1 MVDNVLVHNCTYGRF
16 HTVTF
21 ETVSKFFSYIY
32 LQIPSYLGPRGEP
45 PFFQLFSLFVSI
57 AFIRIH
63 ISRWFC
69 SMGHSWS
76 YSLCDRHSI
85 CPLRLGVTQNILDK
99 LPDLGRELY
108 WQMAFFLWLC
118 VFLWIHHTAT
128 PLIIFLTQ
136 PNSHQINQRHHT
148 HIIPFNWLPSR
159 TSNFTLY
166 EFVYYFSNIRIRIQI
181 GVDYKLYEWICTI
194 SFFRWWS

>member
-1 MVDNVLVHNCTYGRF
+1 MVARFFLYIIVHVADFYC
-16 HTVTF
+16 TF
-21 ETVSKFFSYIY
+21 ETISMFFSYIY
-32 LQIPSYLGPRGEP
+32 LRIPSYLGLRGEP
-45 PFFQLFSLFVSI
+45 FIFSNLYFFAVPSN
-57 AFIRIH
+57 AFIRIC
-63 ISRWFC
+63 ISCWFC

-118 VFLWIHHTAT
+118 DFLWIHHTAT

-148 HIIPFNWLPSR
+148 HIFPFNWRPSS
-159 TSNFTLY
+159 TSNITEL
-166 EFVYYFSNIRIRIQI
+166 SNELWCHIK
-181 GVDYKLYEWICTI
+181 GN
-194 SFFRWWS
+194 

>member
-1 MVDNVLVHNCTYGRF
+1 MVDRMVPWLLTSAMASFLNMGEKVRRNS
-16 HTVTF
+16 
-21 ETVSKFFSYIY
+21 VSKTEFRLF
-32 LQIPSYLGPRGEP
+32 PSRT
-45 PFFQLFSLFVSI
+45 V
-57 AFIRIH
+57 H

-99 LPDLGRELY
+99 LPNLGRELY

-136 PNSHQINQRHHT
+136 PNSHQINHRHHT
-148 HIIPFNWLPSR
+148 HIFLFNWRPSS
-159 TSNFTLY
+159 TSNITEL
-166 EFVYYFSNIRIRIQI
+166 SNELWCHIK
-181 GVDYKLYEWICTI
+181 GN
-194 SFFRWWS
+194 